1 MPAKTPGSLLLSD
14 GPRSVQTLEKD
25 LRECVK
31 TWNDTPQSLLRTK
44 VGEEILAPL
53 GRLLQRICR
62 LGQYQL
68 ERDERALALV
78 TRSRR

>member
-44 VGEEILAPL
+44 VGEEIL